1 MTEASMNFLPGGGE
15 WIVILLV
22 LLLLFGATRLP
33 KLARS
38 MGQAGKEF
46 KSGLKE
52 GYQEQPVEGPCPFC
66 QTDVPADSK
75 FCPGC
80 GKSSEEIVAAKN
92 EKAANKKTA

>member
-1 MTEASMNFLPGGGE
+1 MNLPMGGE
-15 WIVILLV
+15 LIVILLIILV
-22 LLLLFGATRLP
+22 LFGASRLP

-52 GYQEQPVEGPCPFC
+52 GYVEQPVEGPCPFC
-66 QTDVPADSK
+66 QTDVPSDSK

-80 GKSSEEIVAAKN
+80 GKSSDDIVA
-92 EKAANKKTA
+92 EKARIAAEGKKSA

>member
-1 MTEASMNFLPGGGE
+1 MGNIGTMEIILI
-15 WIVILLV
+15 IVA

-38 MGQAGKEF
+38 VGQAGKEF
-46 KSGLKE
+46 KEGLKE

-66 QTDVPADSK
+66 SVDVPPDSK

-80 GKSSEEIVAAKN
+80 ARPAADIIAER
-92 EKAANKKTA
+92 EKKATA